1 MTQDSE
7 PDIKRMNLR
16 HATFFL
22 MQIFN
27 NFWALWKHWML
38 RWDLKEAV
46 WHPGRELQAQG
57 AAWKKLCVSVMRDS
71 AGGERVRRNAWG
83 NEAWLKTEDTEL
95 SGCVKKRQ
103 EDGWS
108 YAGLCRRRKMNLKVL
123 CYKPSH
129 INFSFSRSIHKLSP
143 DIWEPFS
150 WRACCREL
158 NITDRVA
165 CQEQQLLKRPE
176 DSISLFQVCYWLWC
190 LISSDRFFLWSV
202 SFRKEM
208 LNTVVPSVKGQAL
221 LLAHCAMEAS
231 FQCWQ
236 TDSESPTGLSDVR
249 LVTKAVCS
257 PARSVLPDQDH
268 HLCSRLQAPQQY
280 LVENFELFNPQAASL
295 RWQVFKRWE
304 RHVIHLSP

>member
-16 HATFFL
+16 RATFFL

-27 NFWALWKHWML
+27 NFWALWKHWIL

-57 AAWKKLCVSVMRDS
+57 TAWKKLCVSVMRDS
-71 AGGERVRRNAWG
+71 GRGRGWGEMLEEMKHGSKLRIQSW
-83 NEAWLKTEDTEL
+83 ED
-95 SGCVKKRQ
+95 GCVKKRQ
-103 EDGWS
+103 EDVWS
-108 YAGLCRRRKMNLKVL
+108 YAGLCRRRKMNLKIL

-129 INFSFSRSIHKLSP
+129 INFSFSSSIHKLSP

-150 WRACCREL
+150 WRSCCREL
-158 NITDRVA
+158 NITGRVA

-190 LISSDRFFLWSV
+190 LISSDRFFSWSV

-208 LNTVVPSVKGQAL
+208 LNTVVPSAKGQAL

-249 LVTKAVCS
+249 LATKAACS
-257 PARSVLPDQDH
+257 PARSVPLDQDH

-295 RWQVFKRWE
+295 
-304 RHVIHLSP
+304 